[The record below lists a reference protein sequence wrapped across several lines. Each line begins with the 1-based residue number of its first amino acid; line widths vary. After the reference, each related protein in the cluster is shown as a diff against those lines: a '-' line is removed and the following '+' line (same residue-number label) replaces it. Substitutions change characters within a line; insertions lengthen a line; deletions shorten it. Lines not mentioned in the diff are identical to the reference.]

1 MLTNVLFSVYPA
13 GVCLCHYRRFD
24 LDLLNKSQI
33 TFRSSCPEGLYK
45 ISVLK
50 HLAKFRGKHYVRV
63 NFLIKLQFSVCNFS
77 KNETVAQAFYS
88 EF

>member
-50 HLAKFRGKHYVRV
+50 HLAKFRGKHLR
-63 NFLIKLQFSVCNFS
+63 QS
-77 KNETVAQAFYS
+77 KFFNKIAVLNQQL
-88 EF
+88 